1 MLTLQTVYHY
11 GLNDRMGD
19 EYLAE
24 KGSRVVGNKFL
35 QLIVYTNVQIKIK
48 FDNSFSKQNFLKIL
62 TTHLDHNLKDASYF
76 IRVSIKSFK
85 MSFLKHVCNN
95 VYHFLSSKED

>member
-1 MLTLQTVYHY
+1 MLTLQTVYPY

-35 QLIVYTNVQIKIK
+35 QLIVYTN
-48 FDNSFSKQNFLKIL
+48 D
-62 TTHLDHNLKDASYF
+62 
-76 IRVSIKSFK
+76 
-85 MSFLKHVCNN
+85 
-95 VYHFLSSKED
+95 